1 MTDFIVRFEGMT
13 LSKEASAHLQS
24 AIGAAVESAM
34 GSAAFQ
40 PDPEGD
46 GRCVFLPRKWLGRYI
61 LPQAVLI
68 KEPGLLGRQLTV
80 SAGAPVHKG

>member
-1 MTDFIVRFEGMT
+1 MTDFIVRFEGMA
-13 LSKEASAHLQS
+13 LSREASAHLQS

-61 LPQAVLI
+61 LSQAALT
-68 KEPGLLGRQLTV
+68 KEPALMGRQLTV
-80 SAGAPVHKG
+80 SAGTPIQKG